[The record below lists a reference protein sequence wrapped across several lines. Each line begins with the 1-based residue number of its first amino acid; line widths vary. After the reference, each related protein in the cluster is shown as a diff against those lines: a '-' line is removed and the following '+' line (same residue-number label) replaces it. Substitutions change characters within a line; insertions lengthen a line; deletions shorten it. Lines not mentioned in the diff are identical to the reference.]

1 MKKFT
6 VTLDIILTG
15 DIEIEA
21 KNITEA
27 RKLVKDMRFT
37 LEDLKREYFY
47 NTGLN
52 KVVEISEGK

>member
-1 MKKFT
+1 MKKYT
-6 VTLDIILTG
+6 VTLEIVLTG

-37 LEDLKREYFY
+37 FEDLKRECFY

-52 KVVEISEGK
+52 KVVEISEVQ

>member
-1 MKKFT
+1 MKKYK
-6 VTLDIILTG
+6 VTLDIVLTG
-15 DIEIEA
+15 DIEVEA

-27 RKLVKDMRFT
+27 KKLVKDMRFT

-52 KVVEISEGK
+52 KVVEISEVQ

>member
-6 VTLDIILTG
+6 VTLDIVLTG
-15 DIEIEA
+15 DITVEA

-52 KVVEISEGK
+52 KVVEVTEI

>member
-1 MKKFT
+1 MKKYT
-6 VTLDIILTG
+6 VTLDIVLTG
-15 DIEIEA
+15 DIEVEA
-21 KNITEA
+21 KNIAEA

-37 LEDLKREYFY
+37 FGDLKRECFY

>member
-6 VTLDIILTG
+6 VTLDIVLTG

-37 LEDLKREYFY
+37 LGDLEREYFY
-47 NTGLN
+47 HTGLN
-52 KVVEISEGK
+52 KVVEISEVK

>member
-1 MKKFT
+1 MKKYT
-6 VTLDIILTG
+6 VTLDIVLTG

-37 LEDLKREYFY
+37 FEDLKRECFY

>member
-15 DIEIEA
+15 DIEVEA

-27 RKLVKDMRFT
+27 KKLVKDMRFT
-37 LEDLKREYFY
+37 FEDLKRECFY

>member
-1 MKKFT
+1 MKKFA
-6 VTLDIILTG
+6 VTLDIVLTG
-15 DIEIEA
+15 DIEVEA

-47 NTGLN
+47 HTGLN
-52 KVVEISEGK
+52 KVVEVTEI

>member
-15 DIEIEA
+15 DIEVEA
-21 KNITEA
+21 KNIAEA

-37 LEDLKREYFY
+37 FEDLKRKCFY

>member
-1 MKKFT
+1 MKKYT
-6 VTLDIILTG
+6 VTLDIVLTG
-15 DIEIEA
+15 DIEVEA

-37 LEDLKREYFY
+37 FEDLKRECFY

>member
-15 DIEIEA
+15 DIEDEA

-52 KVVEISEGK
+52 KVVEISEVQ

>member
-1 MKKFT
+1 MKKYT
-6 VTLDIILTG
+6 VTLDIVLTG
-15 DIEIEA
+15 DIEVEA

-52 KVVEISEGK
+52 KVVEISEVQ

>member
-6 VTLDIILTG
+6 VTLDIVLTG
-15 DIEIEA
+15 DITVEA

-52 KVVEISEGK
+52 KVVEISEVK

>member
-15 DIEIEA
+15 DIEVEA
-21 KNITEA
+21 KNIAEA
-27 RKLVKDMRFT
+27 KKLVKDMRFT

-52 KVVEISEGK
+52 KVVEISEVQ